1 LLISASEH
9 GHSHSHPPKKTPS
22 SSRTPSILGS
32 TSGESG
38 TVTPTQKPRPVPR
51 KESSPT
57 RGRTAAHSPSD
68 SFSSLYGHPAATR
81 ASLVQTAQDIA
92 ARSPSPTPRNSFSAR
107 FSLDAEPSPYHL
119 NTSNLA
125 DISQPALSPDPIAE
139 DTPLLDTEASQPH
152 HHEESHDH
160 QHQHHGHSHG
170 SMNMRALL
178 LHVMGDA
185 LGNVGVIATGL
196 IIWKSDW
203 QYKYYCDPIISLI
216 ITVIIFSSALPLGM
230 LVLATRPKLLSS
242 CF

>member
-1 LLISASEH
+1 
-9 GHSHSHPPKKTPS
+9 
-22 SSRTPSILGS
+22 
-32 TSGESG
+32 
-38 TVTPTQKPRPVPR
+38 VTPTQKPRPVPR

-92 ARSPSPTPRNSFSAR
+92 ARSPSPPPRNSFSAR

-119 NTSNLA
+119 NASNLV
-125 DISQPALSPDPIAE
+125 DIPQPLPSPDPIAE
-139 DTPLLDTEASQPH
+139 DTPLLDSDTSHP

-160 QHQHHGHSHG
+160 HHSHHGHSHG

-178 LHVMGDA
+178 LHVLGDA

-203 QYKYYCDPIISLI
+203 QYKYYCDPVISLI
-216 ITVIIFSSALPLGM
+216 ITVIIFSSALPLGA
-230 LVLATRPKLLSS
+230 LVLASCFELLSS